1 MEYKYDR
8 GACIPLRV
16 RSLVISAQHD
26 KNVTLEQLRQDLM
39 EKVVKVVIPEKYL
52 DNETEYH
59 IQPSG
64 KFIIGGPQVCLNH
77 CFNSFQV
84 SHIIL
89 IFDMF

>member
-16 RSLVISAQHD
+16 RSVVISAQHD

-77 CFNSFQV
+77 CFNIFQV

>member
-16 RSLVISAQHD
+16 RSVVISAQHD

-39 EKVVKVVIPEKYL
+39 EKVVKVVIPGKYL

-64 KFIIGGPQVCLNH
+64 KFIIGGPQVCLNT
-77 CFNSFQV
+77 
-84 SHIIL
+84 IL
-89 IFDMF
+89 

>member
-77 CFNSFQV
+77 CFN
-84 SHIIL
+84 
-89 IFDMF
+89 IFASISYYIDF

>member
-16 RSLVISAQHD
+16 RSVVISAQHD

-39 EKVVKVVIPEKYL
+39 EKVVKVVIQEKYL

-64 KFIIGGPQVCLNH
+64 KFIIGGPQVCLNT
-77 CFNSFQV
+77 
-84 SHIIL
+84 IL
-89 IFDMF
+89 

>member
-16 RSLVISAQHD
+16 RSIVISAQHD
-26 KNVTLEQLRQDLM
+26 KNVTLQQLRQELM

-52 DNETEYH
+52 DGETEYH

-64 KFIIGGPQVCLNH
+64 KFIIGGPQVCLHH
-77 CFNSFQV
+77 CLKKLFIV
-84 SHIIL
+84 VLHDL
-89 IFDMF
+89 V

>member
-39 EKVVKVVIPEKYL
+39 EKVVKVVIPKKYL

-64 KFIIGGPQVCLNH
+64 KFIIGGPQVCINT
-77 CFNSFQV
+77 
-84 SHIIL
+84 IL
-89 IFDMF
+89 